1 MSQPIKEFRGAYRFL
16 SNFYP
21 CNIEWLGHTYPS
33 VEHAFQAA
41 KFPTH
46 PHILARIQG
55 NVTPGESK
63 AIASA
68 FKNLIEPSWF
78 IFTREL
84 VMFFL
89 LRQKFAPGTELARKL
104 IQTNDAELIEGN
116 TWNDTFWG
124 VCKGVGE
131 NNLGKILMVIRS
143 ELIAME

>member
-1 MSQPIKEFRGAYRFL
+1 MTQPITEFRGAYRFL

-46 PHILARIQG
+46 PDVLARIQG

-131 NNLGKILMVIRS
+131 NNLGKILMIIRS